1 MGKVC
6 IEIPSE
12 IIHSA
17 RMNSDDIKKEL
28 ALLLYQQERLSFGK
42 ARELAGMTVWAF
54 QSLLG
59 ERDIPVNYDV
69 EDLDQ
74 DIRNLEKLGRL

>member
-6 IEIPSE
+6 IEILSE
-12 IIHSA
+12 IIYSA
-17 RMNSDDIKKEL
+17 RMNSEKKKKEL

-42 ARELAGMTVWAF
+42 ARELAGMSVWAF

-59 ERDIPVNYDV
+59 ERGIAVNYDV

-74 DIRNLEKLGRL
+74 DIRNLQDLARL

>member
-6 IEIPSE
+6 IEILSE
-12 IIHSA
+12 IIYSA
-17 RMNSDDIKKEL
+17 RMNSEDIKKEL

-42 ARELAGMTVWAF
+42 ARELAGMSVWAF

-59 ERDIPVNYDV
+59 ERGIAVNYDV

-74 DIRNLEKLGRL
+74 DIRNLQDLARL